1 VDLPPLVEGRLVR
14 RYKRFLADI
23 ELPGQGVVVCHC
35 PNPGSMKNCAPEGA
49 RVWVSTSDNPKRK
62 LAQTWELVEVDD
74 ALICVNTMR
83 ANPVV
88 REALEAGRIEELA
101 QFGQVRPEVKL
112 ESGTRIDF
120 ALDEGACY
128 VEVKS
133 VTLGVGNRVSAF
145 PDSVTKRGT
154 KHLRELLELHRHGA
168 RAVLLFCVG
177 RTDTEVVRPADEID
191 PEYGQVLREVH
202 GHGVEVLAYR
212 AEITTATMTLRERV
226 PVQL

>member
-1 VDLPPLVEGRLVR
+1 MDLPELQEGRLVR

-35 PNPGSMKNCAPEGA
+35 PNPGSMKNCAPEGG

-62 LAQTWELVEVDD
+62 LANTWELVEVDD
-74 ALICVNTMR
+74 ALVCVNTMR

-88 REALEAGRIEELA
+88 REALEARRIVELA
-101 QFGQVRPEVKL
+101 EHRSVKPEVKL
-112 ESGTRIDF
+112 PSGTRIDF
-120 ALDEGACY
+120 GLDDRACY

-133 VTLGVGNRVSAF
+133 VTLGVGGGVSAF

-154 KHLRELLELHRHGA
+154 KHLRELLQLHREGA

-177 RTDTEVVRPADEID
+177 RTDTRLVRPADEID
-191 PEYGQVLREVH
+191 PEYGKVLREVH
-202 GHGVEVLAYR
+202 QQGVEVLAYR
-212 AEITTATMTLRERV
+212 ADISTSAMTLGERL